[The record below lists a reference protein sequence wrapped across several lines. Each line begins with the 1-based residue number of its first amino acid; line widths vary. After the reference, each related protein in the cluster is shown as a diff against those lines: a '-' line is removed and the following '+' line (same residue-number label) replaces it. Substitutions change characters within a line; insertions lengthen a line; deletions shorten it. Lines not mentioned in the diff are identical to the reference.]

1 MAAIIQS
8 LTDRAV
14 FQSLRTTTLSITGSA
29 CAIGGL
35 VADVL
40 QPIAPFASYLF
51 YVSFIALSVLLYLLW
66 KGKEDFL
73 GAAAFAGVACAVFGL
88 ITLFQVGEESQEV
101 GFVAATVPSVASL
114 QERLGLIDQKLDRIS
129 EDTTSLRASAERIE
143 ESNAQIIR
151 SIEEMRQ
158 SFASD
163 ELIGKPRSPEQHY
176 RNARIHELAGN
187 YSAARQAYL
196 AYFKSDLPLLDP
208 HLRFLSFLRVQEG
221 RASARETYNLLMQGR
236 DNAATNYIRLLLLE
250 PPVRMGRL
258 LAYAEENT
266 DFAPVFYHLSEE
278 VSERRLGFQ
287 TIANKQSEREYLNN
301 FLAADKAGGLLKH
314 MIDQSLVDSW
324 REDVAT
330 RLQTLN
336 AVDAAALENPVSVS
350 FGVNNSGYAVTVLI
364 AEPAKEIFW
373 RTGSSG
379 ELRSTGSTGQ
389 TNLQT
394 GLPAPKQFFNL
405 PINQRDTT
413 VEVSYL
419 DLNDVEQGP
428 FSFPFKGKKESA
440 DANQRILESTGT
452 SWVSFRDFNGKRLLY
467 FSHLMTYRGSLK
479 EIRYGLNS
487 GKPSRRYRFPAWR
500 KAGIAPIDEKTP
512 LYIEVP
518 RSTRYAT
525 VQLTYK
531 DESKSAVQR
540 FDYVRQN

>member
-51 YVSFIALSVLLYLLW
+51 YFSFLTLAVLLFLLW

-88 ITLFQVGEESQEV
+88 IMLFQSGDESEDV
-101 GFVAATVPSVASL
+101 GFIAASVPAVASL
-114 QERLGLIDQKLDRIS
+114 QESLGLIDEKLERIS
-129 EDTTSLRASAERIE
+129 EDTASLRASADRIE
-143 ESNAQIIR
+143 ASNAQIIR

-163 ELIGKPRSPEQHY
+163 ELISKPRSPEEHY

-187 YSAARQAYL
+187 YSAARQSYL
-196 AYFKSDLPLLDP
+196 AYFQSDLPLLDP

-221 RASARETYNLLMQGR
+221 RAGARETYNLLMEGR
-236 DNAATNYIRLLLLE
+236 DNAATNYVRLLLLE
-250 PPVRMGRL
+250 PPTRLGRL
-258 LAYAEENT
+258 LTFADENP

-287 TIANKQSEREYLNN
+287 SIANKRSEREYLER
-301 FLAADKAGGLLKH
+301 FQVADEAGGLLKH
-314 MIDQSLVDSW
+314 MIDQSLVDTW
-324 REDVAT
+324 RNDVGA
-330 RLQTLN
+330 RLQALN
-336 AVDAAALENPVSVS
+336 AADASALENPVSVS
-350 FGVNNSGYAVTVLI
+350 FGVNNSGYTATVLI

-373 RTGSSG
+373 RTGTSG
-379 ELRSTGSTGQ
+379 DMRSTGSTGQ

-405 PINQRDTT
+405 PINQRNTT
-413 VEVSYL
+413 IDVSYV

-428 FSFPFKGKKESA
+428 FSFPFEGKKESA
-440 DANQRILESTGT
+440 DANQRILESTST
-452 SWVSFRDFNGKRLLY
+452 SWLSFREFNGKRLLY

-487 GKPSRRYRFPAWR
+487 SKPTRRYRFPAWR

-531 DESKSAVQR
+531 DGSKSDVQR
-540 FDYVRQN
+540 FDYVR